1 MGAWQVSDSCCPE
14 LGGFM
19 PKPIILTADVVQVS
33 NSAPAKQDKIA
44 IFIPDHNILLNG
56 GDQIPIFLP
65 SYSPSLSLKQL
76 IVKEFLGL
84 LWGFFFFSSLPPV
97 FSSFCLVLCSCCFLS
112 FFFYVD
118 TEPHNCIMTVVG
130 SNVSMLFCH
139 LLSLSRNSVY
149 CYMSGMVHD
158 TSVS

>member
-1 MGAWQVSDSCCPE
+1 
-14 LGGFM
+14 M

-33 NSAPAKQDKIA
+33 NSARAKQDKIA

-84 LWGFFFFSSLPPV
+84 LCGFLLLFFPSIRFLFFLFGFVFLLFSL
-97 FSSFCLVLCSCCFLS
+97 LFLRR
-112 FFFYVD
+112 
-118 TEPHNCIMTVVG
+118 H
-130 SNVSMLFCH
+130 
-139 LLSLSRNSVY
+139 
-149 CYMSGMVHD
+149 
-158 TSVS
+158 